1 MEGRW
6 NPLYESLG
14 YRPPA
19 GAKAA
24 PPANEAEAPAKR
36 RADSVPLVDTDLP
49 ILGPEELEALK
60 AAFLREPEDVLRWT
74 ESGLG
79 ARVTVGAFVEV
90 LHELEL
96 LFTDPGQL
104 EERLDAA
111 GRHGRQG
118 AGGLPADFTFPLRTE
133 EIPIDPTRTRF
144 EPGADLRGWL
154 LFGGP
159 VWLEQGAA
167 ARQAPFRWHFG
178 AKSRFVYPLREP
190 ERGHP
195 VEVALFA
202 DFGTGEYASRYLARQ
217 LVMRGERLDCAVH
230 LGGVFYAG
238 RQGEFDA
245 HVARPLEPLLATTTL
260 LTLNAAPEMRSGA
273 GAYFR
278 YLDERRGAGPRH
290 PQEGSYFCLAAERF
304 QLIGLDTAWFEE
316 GRHREPALL
325 QWLEQRLSEGRR
337 RGAMN
342 ILLSH
347 AAPYGPEDPVRLA
360 PLVSEDLKALVVG
373 REWVDLW
380 CWGGARGGALYD
392 RAPGL
397 PFLGASLGHG
407 GFPYAR
413 QDAPEHPVAPVR
425 FFESRPRFPEWTGVR
440 QDRGNHGHAT
450 LWLHAD
456 GTASLRYTDWMGE
469 VRCEATLA
477 RQGARGPVMLRQ
489 LDLGG

>member
-1 MEGRW
+1 MESRW

-14 YRPPA
+14 YCPPASGRAVPA
-19 GAKAA
+19 GA
-24 PPANEAEAPAKR
+24 PPPE
-36 RADSVPLVDTDLP
+36 DTDLP
-49 ILGPEELEALK
+49 LLGPEELEALK
-60 AAFLREPEDVLRWT
+60 TAFLREPEDVLRWT

-79 ARVTVGAFVEV
+79 ARVTVGAFVEA
-90 LHELEL
+90 LRELEL

-104 EERLDAA
+104 QEQLDATE
-111 GRHGRQG
+111 RHARQG
-118 AGGLPADFTFPLRTE
+118 TGGLPADFTFPLRTE

-144 EPGADLRGWL
+144 EPQADLRGWL
-154 LFGGP
+154 LFSGP

-190 ERGHP
+190 EPGRP
-195 VEVALFA
+195 VEVALFG
-202 DFGTGEYASRYLARQ
+202 DFGTGEYSSRYIARQ

-230 LGGVFYAG
+230 LGGVFYSG

-245 HVARPLEPLLATTTL
+245 HLAEPLEPLLGTTAL
-260 LTLNAAPEMRSGA
+260 LTLNAPPEMRSGS

-278 YLDERRGAGPRH
+278 YLDERRGASSRH
-290 PQEGSYFCLAAERF
+290 PQEGSYFSLAAERF
-304 QLIGLDTAWFEE
+304 QLIGLDTAWFEA

-342 ILLSH
+342 ILLTH
-347 AAPYGPEDPVRLA
+347 AAPYGPGAEQLA
-360 PLVSEDLKALVVG
+360 PLVTEDLRTLVVE

-380 CWGGARGGALYD
+380 CWGGAQAGALYD

-397 PFLGASLGHG
+397 PFVGASLGHG
-407 GFPYAR
+407 GFPSER
-413 QDAPEHPVAPVR
+413 RDAPEYPVAPVR

-440 QDRGNHGHAT
+440 QDRGNHGHAS

-456 GTASLRYTDWMGE
+456 GNASLRYTDWMGQ
-469 VRCEATLA
+469 VRCEATLS
-477 RQGARGPVMLRQ
+477 RRVPKEPVTLKT
-489 LDLGG
+489 LDVRE

>member
-1 MEGRW
+1 MESRW

-14 YRPPA
+14 YCPPASGRAVPA
-19 GAKAA
+19 GA
-24 PPANEAEAPAKR
+24 PPPE
-36 RADSVPLVDTDLP
+36 DTDLP
-49 ILGPEELEALK
+49 LLGPEELEALK
-60 AAFLREPEDVLRWT
+60 TAFLREPEDVLRWT

-79 ARVTVGAFVEV
+79 ARVTVGAFVEA
-90 LHELEL
+90 LRELEL

-104 EERLDAA
+104 QEQLAATERHA
-111 GRHGRQG
+111 RQG
-118 AGGLPADFTFPLRTE
+118 TGGLPADFTFPLRTE

-144 EPGADLRGWL
+144 EPQADLRGWL
-154 LFGGP
+154 LFSGP

-190 ERGHP
+190 EPGRP
-195 VEVALFA
+195 VEVALFG
-202 DFGTGEYASRYLARQ
+202 DFGTGEYASRYIARQ

-230 LGGVFYAG
+230 LGGVFYSG

-245 HVARPLEPLLATTTL
+245 HMAEPLEPLLGTTAL
-260 LTLNAAPEMRSGA
+260 LTLNAPPEMRSGA

-278 YLDERRGAGPRH
+278 YLDERRGASSRH
-290 PQEGSYFCLAAERF
+290 PQEGSYFSLAAERF
-304 QLIGLDTAWFEE
+304 QLIGLDTAWFEA

-342 ILLSH
+342 ILLTH
-347 AAPYGPEDPVRLA
+347 AAPYGPGAEQLA
-360 PLVSEDLKALVVG
+360 PLVTEDLRTLVVE

-380 CWGGARGGALYD
+380 CWGGAQAGALYD

-407 GFPYAR
+407 GFPSER
-413 QDAPEHPVAPVR
+413 RDAPEYPVAPVR

-440 QDRGNHGHAT
+440 QDRGNHGHAS

-456 GTASLRYTDWMGE
+456 GNASLRYTDWMGQ
-469 VRCEATLA
+469 VRCEATLS
-477 RQGARGPVMLRQ
+477 RQGPKGPVTLKA
-489 LDLGG
+489 LDVRE

>member
-6 NPLYESLG
+6 KQLYESLG

-19 GAKAA
+19 SVKVT
-24 PPANEAEAPAKR
+24 PSANESTTTHALQTEAPLA
-36 RADSVPLVDTDLP
+36 ADTDLP
-49 ILGPEELEALK
+49 VLGPEELEALR

-74 ESGLG
+74 ETGLG

-90 LHELEL
+90 LRELEL

-104 EERLDAA
+104 QERLDATE
-111 GRHGRQG
+111 RQVRQG
-118 AGGLPADFTFPLRTE
+118 TGGLPPDFTFPLKTE

-144 EPGADLRGWL
+144 EPRSDLRGWL
-154 LFGGP
+154 LFSGP

-178 AKSRFVYPLREP
+178 AKSRFLYPLREP
-190 ERGHP
+190 EPGQP
-195 VEVALFA
+195 VEVALFG
-202 DFGTGEYASRYLARQ
+202 DFGTGEYTSRYIARQ

-245 HVARPLEPLLATTTL
+245 HVAEPLEPLLATTTL

-290 PQEGSYFCLAAERF
+290 PQEGTYFCLAAERF
-304 QLIGLDTAWFEE
+304 QLIGLDTAWFEA

-347 AAPYGPEDPVRLA
+347 AAPYGPDRKRLA
-360 PLVSEDLKALVVG
+360 PLVEEDLRALVVE

-380 CWGGARGGALYD
+380 CWGGAQGGALYD

-407 GFPYAR
+407 GFPYER
-413 QDAPEHPVAPVR
+413 KDTPTHPVAPVR
-425 FFESRPRFPEWTGVR
+425 FFESWPRFPEWTGVR

-456 GTASLRYTDWMGE
+456 GTATLRYTDWMGQ

-477 RQGARGPVMLRQ
+477 RQGTKGPVTLKQ
-489 LDLGG
+489 LDVGG

>member
-1 MEGRW
+1 MESRW

-19 GAKAA
+19 TGRATPEA
-24 PPANEAEAPAKR
+24 PPPE
-36 RADSVPLVDTDLP
+36 DTDLP
-49 ILGPEELEALK
+49 LLGPEELEALK
-60 AAFLREPEDVLRWT
+60 SAFLREPEDVLRWT

-79 ARVTVGAFVEV
+79 AKVTVGAFVEA
-90 LHELEL
+90 LRELEL
-96 LFTDPGQL
+96 LFTDPGQFQDQ
-104 EERLDAA
+104 LDATE
-111 GRHGRQG
+111 RHARQG
-118 AGGLPADFTFPLRTE
+118 TGGLPADFTFPLRTE

-144 EPGADLRGWL
+144 EPQSDLRGWL
-154 LFGGP
+154 LFSGP

-190 ERGHP
+190 EPGHP

-202 DFGTGEYASRYLARQ
+202 DFGTGEYASRYIARQ

-230 LGGVFYAG
+230 QGGVFYAG

-245 HVARPLEPLLATTTL
+245 HVAEPLEPLLGTTAL
-260 LTLNAAPEMRSGA
+260 MTLNAPPEMRSGA

-304 QLIGLDTAWFEE
+304 QLIGLDTAWFEA

-347 AAPYGPEDPVRLA
+347 AAPYGPDAERLS
-360 PLVSEDLKALVVG
+360 PLVTEDLQALVVE
-373 REWVDLW
+373 RERVDLW
-380 CWGGARGGALYD
+380 CWGGAQAGALYD

-407 GFPYAR
+407 GFPSER
-413 QDAPEHPVAPVR
+413 RDAPEYPVAPVR

-456 GTASLRYTDWMGE
+456 GTASLRYTDWMGQ

-477 RQGARGPVMLRQ
+477 RQGPRGPVTLKT
-489 LDLGG
+489 LDARE

>member
-1 MEGRW
+1 MESRW

-19 GAKAA
+19 RSGRSVPSEA
-24 PPANEAEAPAKR
+24 PPE
-36 RADSVPLVDTDLP
+36 DTDLP
-49 ILGPEELEALK
+49 LLGPEELEALK
-60 AAFLREPEDVLRWT
+60 SAFLREPEDVLRWT

-79 ARVTVGAFVEV
+79 ARVTVGAFVEA
-90 LHELEL
+90 LRELEL

-104 EERLDAA
+104 QEQLDATE
-111 GRHGRQG
+111 RHARQG
-118 AGGLPADFTFPLRTE
+118 SGGLPADFTFPLRTE

-144 EPGADLRGWL
+144 EPQADLRGWL
-154 LFGGP
+154 LFSGP

-190 ERGHP
+190 EPGHP
-195 VEVALFA
+195 VEVALFG
-202 DFGTGEYASRYLARQ
+202 DFGTGEYASRYIARQ

-230 LGGVFYAG
+230 LGGVFYSG

-245 HVARPLEPLLATTTL
+245 HLAEPLEPLLGTTAL
-260 LTLNAAPEMRSGA
+260 LTLNAPPEMRSGA

-278 YLDERRGAGPRH
+278 YLDERRGASSRH
-290 PQEGSYFCLAAERF
+290 PQEGSYFCLASERF
-304 QLIGLDTAWFEE
+304 QLIGLDTAWFEA

-342 ILLSH
+342 ILLTH
-347 AAPYGPEDPVRLA
+347 AAPYGPDAERLA
-360 PLVSEDLKALVVG
+360 PLVTEDLSPLVVE

-380 CWGGARGGALYD
+380 CWGGAQAGALYD

-397 PFLGASLGHG
+397 PFIGASLGHG
-407 GFPYAR
+407 GFPSER
-413 QDAPEHPVAPVR
+413 RDAPEYPVAPVR

-456 GTASLRYTDWMGE
+456 GRASLRYTDWMGQ
-469 VRCEATLA
+469 VRCEATLS
-477 RQGARGPVMLRQ
+477 RRGPREPVTLKT
-489 LDLGG
+489 LDVRE

>member
-1 MEGRW
+1 MESRW

-19 GAKAA
+19 TGRAA
-24 PPANEAEAPAKR
+24 PEAP
-36 RADSVPLVDTDLP
+36 PPEDTDLP
-49 ILGPEELEALK
+49 LLGPEELEALK
-60 AAFLREPEDVLRWT
+60 SAFLREPEDVLRWT

-90 LHELEL
+90 LRELEL
-96 LFTDPGQL
+96 LFTDPGQFQ
-104 EERLDAA
+104 ERLDATE
-111 GRHGRQG
+111 RHARQG
-118 AGGLPADFTFPLRTE
+118 TGGLPVDFTFPLKTE

-144 EPGADLRGWL
+144 EPQADLRGWL
-154 LFGGP
+154 LFSGP

-167 ARQAPFRWHFG
+167 VRQAPFRWHFG
-178 AKSRFVYPLREP
+178 AKSRFVYPMREP
-190 ERGHP
+190 EPGQP

-202 DFGTGEYASRYLARQ
+202 DFGTGEYASRYIARQ

-245 HVARPLEPLLATTTL
+245 HVAEPLEPLLGTTSL
-260 LTLNAAPEMRSGA
+260 LTLNAPPEMRSGA

-278 YLDERRGAGPRH
+278 YLDERRGAGRRH

-304 QLIGLDTAWFEE
+304 QLIGLDTAWFEA

-347 AAPYGPEDPVRLA
+347 AAPYGPDAKQLS
-360 PLVSEDLKALVVG
+360 PLVTEDLRALVVE

-380 CWGGARGGALYD
+380 CWGGTQAGALYD

-407 GFPYAR
+407 GFPSER
-413 QDAPEHPVAPVR
+413 RDAPDYPAAPVR

-456 GTASLRYTDWMGE
+456 GTASLRFTDWMGQ
-469 VRCEATLA
+469 VRCEATLS
-477 RQGARGPVMLRQ
+477 RQGPKGPVTLKT
-489 LDLGG
+489 LDVRE

>member
-6 NPLYESLG
+6 KQLYESLG

-19 GAKAA
+19 TAKVT
-24 PPANEAEAPAKR
+24 PPANEVAKTHELQAEVPPAT
-36 RADSVPLVDTDLP
+36 DTDLP
-49 ILGPEELEALK
+49 VLGPEELEALR

-74 ESGLG
+74 ETGLG
-79 ARVTVGAFVEV
+79 ARVTVGAFVEA
-90 LHELEL
+90 LRELEL

-104 EERLDAA
+104 QERLDATE
-111 GRHGRQG
+111 RQVRQG
-118 AGGLPADFTFPLRTE
+118 AGGLPSDFTFPLKTE

-144 EPGADLRGWL
+144 EPRSDLRGWL
-154 LFGGP
+154 LFNGP

-178 AKSRFVYPLREP
+178 AKSRFLYPLREP
-190 ERGHP
+190 EPGQP
-195 VEVALFA
+195 VEVALFG
-202 DFGTGEYASRYLARQ
+202 DFGTGEYTSRYIARQ

-245 HVARPLEPLLATTTL
+245 HVAEPLEPLLATTTL

-304 QLIGLDTAWFEE
+304 QLIGLDTAWFEA

-347 AAPYGPEDPVRLA
+347 TAPYGPDRKRLA
-360 PLVSEDLKALVVG
+360 PLVEEDLKSLVVE

-380 CWGGARGGALYD
+380 CWGGAQGGALYD

-407 GFPYAR
+407 GFPYER
-413 QDAPEHPVAPVR
+413 RDTPMHPVAPVR

-456 GTASLRYTDWMGE
+456 GTATLRYTDWMGE

-477 RQGARGPVMLRQ
+477 RQGAKGPVTLKQ
-489 LDLGG
+489 LDVGG

>member
-1 MEGRW
+1 MESRW

-19 GAKAA
+19 SGRAV
-24 PPANEAEAPAKR
+24 PAEAP
-36 RADSVPLVDTDLP
+36 PPEDTDLP
-49 ILGPEELEALK
+49 LLGPEELEALK
-60 AAFLREPEDVLRWT
+60 SAFLREPEDVLRWT

-79 ARVTVGAFVEV
+79 ARVTVGAFVEAMR
-90 LHELEL
+90 ELEL

-104 EERLDAA
+104 QEQLDATE
-111 GRHGRQG
+111 RHARQG
-118 AGGLPADFTFPLRTE
+118 TGGLPADFTFPLRTE

-144 EPGADLRGWL
+144 EPQSDLRGWL
-154 LFGGP
+154 LFSGP

-167 ARQAPFRWHFG
+167 VRQAPFRWHFG

-190 ERGHP
+190 ELGQP
-195 VEVALFA
+195 VEVALFG
-202 DFGTGEYASRYLARQ
+202 DFGTGEYASRYIARQ

-230 LGGVFYAG
+230 LGGVFYSG

-245 HVARPLEPLLATTTL
+245 HVAEPLEPLLGTTAL
-260 LTLNAAPEMRSGA
+260 LTLNAPPEMRSGA

-278 YLDERRGAGPRH
+278 YLDERRGASPRH

-304 QLIGLDTAWFEE
+304 QLIGLDTAWFEA

-342 ILLSH
+342 ILLTH
-347 AAPYGPEDPVRLA
+347 AAPYGPDAERLA
-360 PLVSEDLKALVVG
+360 PLVTEDLRTLIVE

-380 CWGGARGGALYD
+380 CWGGAQAGALYD

-407 GFPYAR
+407 GFPSER
-413 QDAPEHPVAPVR
+413 RDAPEYPVAPVR

-456 GTASLRYTDWMGE
+456 GNASLRYTDWMGQ
-469 VRCEATLA
+469 VRCEATLS
-477 RQGARGPVMLRQ
+477 RRGPRESVTLKT
-489 LDLGG
+489 LDVRE

>member
-1 MEGRW
+1 MESRW

-14 YRPPA
+14 YCPPASGRAVPA
-19 GAKAA
+19 GA
-24 PPANEAEAPAKR
+24 PPPE
-36 RADSVPLVDTDLP
+36 DTDLP
-49 ILGPEELEALK
+49 LLGPEELEALK
-60 AAFLREPEDVLRWT
+60 TAFLREPEDVLRWT
-74 ESGLG
+74 ENGLG
-79 ARVTVGAFVEV
+79 ARVTVGAFVEA
-90 LHELEL
+90 LRELEL

-104 EERLDAA
+104 QEQLDATE
-111 GRHGRQG
+111 RHARQG
-118 AGGLPADFTFPLRTE
+118 TGGLPADFTFPLRTE

-144 EPGADLRGWL
+144 EPQADLRGWL
-154 LFGGP
+154 LFSGP

-190 ERGHP
+190 EPGRP
-195 VEVALFA
+195 VEVALFG
-202 DFGTGEYASRYLARQ
+202 DFGTGEYASRYIARQ

-230 LGGVFYAG
+230 LGGVFYSG

-245 HVARPLEPLLATTTL
+245 YVAEPLEPLLGTTAL
-260 LTLNAAPEMRSGA
+260 LTLNAPPEMRSGA

-278 YLDERRGAGPRH
+278 YLDERRGASARH
-290 PQEGSYFCLAAERF
+290 PQEGSYFSLAAERF
-304 QLIGLDTAWFEE
+304 QLIGLDTAWFEA

-342 ILLSH
+342 ILLTH
-347 AAPYGPEDPVRLA
+347 AAPYGPGAEQLA
-360 PLVSEDLKALVVG
+360 PLVTEDLRTLVVE

-380 CWGGARGGALYD
+380 CWGGAQAGALYD

-407 GFPYAR
+407 GFPSER
-413 QDAPEHPVAPVR
+413 RDAPEYPVAPVR

-440 QDRGNHGHAT
+440 QDRGNHGHAS

-456 GTASLRYTDWMGE
+456 GNASLRYTDWMGQ
-469 VRCEATLA
+469 VRCEATLS
-477 RQGARGPVMLRQ
+477 RQGPKGPVTLKT
-489 LDLGG
+489 LDVRE

>member
-6 NPLYESLG
+6 KQLYESLG

-19 GAKAA
+19 SAQPA
-24 PPANEAEAPAKR
+24 PSEAVPA
-36 RADSVPLVDTDLP
+36 VPDTDLP
-49 ILGPEELEALK
+49 VLGPEELEALR
-60 AAFLREPEDVLRWT
+60 AAFLKEPEDVLRWT
-74 ESGLG
+74 ETGLG

-90 LHELEL
+90 LQELEL

-104 EERLDAA
+104 QERLDATE
-111 GRHGRQG
+111 RHARRGT
-118 AGGLPADFTFPLRTE
+118 GGLPADFTFPLMTE

-144 EPGADLRGWL
+144 EPRSDLRGWL
-154 LFGGP
+154 LFSGP
-159 VWLEQGAA
+159 LWLEQGAA
-167 ARQAPFRWHFG
+167 SRQAPFRWHFG
-178 AKSRFVYPLREP
+178 SKSRFLYPLREP
-190 ERGHP
+190 APGQP
-195 VEVALFA
+195 VEVALFG
-202 DFGTGEYASRYLARQ
+202 DFGTGEYASKYLARQ

-245 HVARPLEPLLATTTL
+245 HVAEPLEPLLATTTL

-273 GAYFR
+273 GAYLR
-278 YLDERRGAGPRH
+278 YLDERRGAGRRH

-304 QLIGLDTAWFEE
+304 QLIGLDTAWFEA
-316 GRHREPALL
+316 GRHKEPALL

-347 AAPYGPEDPVRLA
+347 AAPYGSDPRHLS
-360 PLVSEDLKALVVG
+360 PLVSEDLKSLVLE

-380 CWGGARGGALYD
+380 CWAGAQGGALYD

-407 GFPYAR
+407 GFPYER
-413 QDAPEHPVAPVR
+413 KDAPEHPVAPVR

-456 GTASLRYTDWMGE
+456 GTAALRYTDWMGE

-477 RQGARGPVMLRQ
+477 RQGPRGPVMLKQ
-489 LDLGG
+489 LDVGG